1 MLNPE
6 SNQPPK
12 VTLED
17 LLRLKRHE
25 RPAPEYW
32 ARFDRELRERALR
45 VMVQPEPWG
54 LRWSRA
60 LMARAAPLMMAGAT
74 AALAMA
80 FTLHSH
86 MTLPMPERMVTTRVA
101 MAAPTLAPAKAEAA
115 SPVVASTPS
124 APAAASLEANALDGA
139 RTQYVVAVL
148 TDSPKPANDHTV
160 SATTMLPSDHTDVRY
175 AADALAPEAMLSRVS
190 GMAY

>member
-17 LLRLKRHE
+17 LLRLKRNE

-148 TDSPKPANDHTV
+148 TDSSKPANDHTV

>member
-17 LLRLKRHE
+17 LLRLKRNE

-86 MTLPMPERMVTTRVA
+86 MTLPMPERMVTCLLYT
-101 MAAPTLAPAKAEAA
+101 
-115 SPVVASTPS
+115 
-124 APAAASLEANALDGA
+124 
-139 RTQYVVAVL
+139 
-148 TDSPKPANDHTV
+148 
-160 SATTMLPSDHTDVRY
+160 
-175 AADALAPEAMLSRVS
+175 SRCV
-190 GMAY
+190 

>member
-1 MLNPE
+1 MPNPE

-86 MTLPMPERMVTTRVA
+86 MTLPVPERMMTARVV
-101 MAAPTLAPAKAEAA
+101 MAAPALTPAKAETVSAVAA
-115 SPVVASTPS
+115 NVPS
-124 APAAASLEANALDGA
+124 APAAASFDASALDGA

-148 TDSPKPANDHTV
+148 TDSSKPANDHTV